1 MYGIA
6 KHRLAFAA
14 ALLGAAAVASVSAHA
29 ARGGSSSRGS
39 HSHSHSSAHSHHHH
53 GPSYRGAPAVAYY
66 APRVIVAP
74 RPVYVAPAYVAPA
87 YVAPAY
93 VPAPVY
99 VPPPA
104 YVAPTPYGAP
114 VPPPAASTWRTLA
127 GPFLAVDGASFV
139 AGGVTYVL
147 SGIHTFD
154 PSTPQG
160 AAARARLQQLLSSG
174 AVQVWRIAVDG
185 YGRSIA
191 RVVVNGAD
199 LSVKLRQEGYGRA

>member
-1 MYGIA
+1 MNGIA
-6 KHRLAFAA
+6 KHRLACAA
-14 ALLGAAAVASVSAHA
+14 ALLGAAAVASSPAQA

-39 HSHSHSSAHSHHHH
+39 HSHSHHHHSHTT
-53 GPSYRGAPAVAYY
+53 SYRSAPAVAYY
-66 APRVIVAP
+66 TPRVIVAP
-74 RPVYVAPAYVAPA
+74 RPVYVAPAT
-87 YVAPAY
+87 VAPAY

-104 YVAPTPYGAP
+104 YVSPTPYGGTVAP
-114 VPPPAASTWRTLA
+114 PSAGTWRTIA
-127 GPFLAVDGASFV
+127 GPFLAVDGASFL

-160 AAARARLQQLLSSG
+160 AAARARLQELLASG

-199 LSVKLRQEGYGRA
+199 LSVKLRQEGFGRA